1 MQQALSQITPVHVGH
16 GRWAFSVCYCMQDLN
31 PLPFA
36 ATILNCS
43 GWVVYTVLVRNWFVF
58 CTDAP
63 GLLCSIWMTF
73 SLYPHATLRVSSP
86 NSSKRHVPS
95 SYRHCTGAA
104 ALFAPPVGHMQH
116 AQTHCCTLNMV
127 FFIINKNCAC
137 RSRIS

>member
-1 MQQALSQITPVHVGH
+1 
-16 GRWAFSVCYCMQDLN
+16 MQDLN

-73 SLYPHATLRVSSP
+73 SLYPHASLRVSTQRALGIVYLLHT
-86 NSSKRHVPS
+86 NIALVLVHSSLPLLGTCSMRRHIV
-95 SYRHCTGAA
+95 
-104 ALFAPPVGHMQH
+104 AL
-116 AQTHCCTLNMV
+116 
-127 FFIINKNCAC
+127 
-137 RSRIS
+137 

>member
-1 MQQALSQITPVHVGH
+1 MWGMGGGVSAFDTDALQLIV
-16 GRWAFSVCYCMQDLN
+16 QDLN

-73 SLYPHATLRVSSP
+73 SLYPHASLRVTTQKALDITCLLHPDIALVLVHSSQ
-86 NSSKRHVPS
+86 
-95 SYRHCTGAA
+95 T
-104 ALFAPPVGHMQH
+104 PVGHMWH
-116 AQTHCCTLNMV
+116 AQTHCCTWLMV
-127 FFIINKNCAC
+127 NVIISKDRAC

>member
-1 MQQALSQITPVHVGH
+1 
-16 GRWAFSVCYCMQDLN
+16 MQDLN

-73 SLYPHATLRVSSP
+73 SLYPHASLRVSTQTALDITCLPHPDFALVLVHTSP
-86 NSSKRHVPS
+86 S
-95 SYRHCTGAA
+95 
-104 ALFAPPVGHMQH
+104 PVGRMQH
-116 AQTHCCTLNMV
+116 AQTHCCTLIMV
-127 FFIINKNCAC
+127 IFIISKDCAC